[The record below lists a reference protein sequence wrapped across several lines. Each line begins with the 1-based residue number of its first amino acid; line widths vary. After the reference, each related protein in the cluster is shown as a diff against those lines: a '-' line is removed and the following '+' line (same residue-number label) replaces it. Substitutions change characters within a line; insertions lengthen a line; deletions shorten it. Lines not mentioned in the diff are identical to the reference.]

1 MPWISFSP
9 DFCSRMAARMESPI
23 FDSWLIVSRN
33 PALMP
38 STCRKGGFEG
48 GFRFGLVSAVGGAV
62 GSVVCFAVGGWM
74 CLHGC
79 CWGGLFRLGRRLVRM
94 LP

>member
-1 MPWISFSP
+1 MNLLLAGFLLAHGCTDGVADLRQLVDRFTKSGL
-9 DFCSRMAARMESPI
+9 DA
-23 FDSWLIVSRN
+23 FDLQE
-33 PALMP
+33 
-38 STCRKGGFEG
+38 GGFEG

-79 CWGGLFRLGRRLVRM
+79 CCGGGLFRLGRRLR
-94 LP
+94 